1 MNSFT
6 IIFLIALTLS
16 FSVQFWLAKR
26 HADYVAKHR
35 SAVPEAFKNTVSLE
49 AHQKAADYT
58 LEKSRLGNI
67 DSIIG
72 VILLLVMTLGGGIN
86 WAFEFWAATVQSPLI
101 AGLAALA
108 SVFLV
113 MTAVEIPTS
122 VYQTFVIEEKYG
134 FNKSTPQQFIKD
146 QLLQLILVAAI
157 GIPLLALILWVMD
170 SIGSLW
176 WVWAWGILISFSLL
190 MSWLYPT
197 VIAPLFNK
205 FTPME
210 EGSLKERIQGLLARC
225 GFSSQGI
232 FIMDGSKRSGHG
244 NAYFT
249 GLGNNKRIVFFD
261 TLVNSLDDEELEA
274 ILAHELGHFK
284 CKHTIKMLIANAVMT
299 LISFAVLGWLI
310 DQQWFY
316 NGLGVELPSYSTSL
330 SHAAALLLFMLV
342 SSSFTFFIQPIIAYF
357 QRKFEFEADNFAS
370 NNAKAEKLVS
380 ALVKLFE
387 ENASTLTPDPLY
399 SAFHYSHPPA
409 AIRIANLES
418 QIRPACD
425 CMDAG
430 GRATQEQEQE
440 QLPNG

>member
-6 IIFLIALTLS
+6 LVFLLALTLS

-26 HADYVAKHR
+26 HASYVAMHR
-35 SAVPEAFKNTVSLE
+35 SAVPEAFKNTVSLA

-58 LEKSRLGNI
+58 LEKSRLGNL
-67 DSIIG
+67 DSITG
-72 VILLLVMTLGGGIN
+72 VILLLLLTLGGGIN
-86 WAFEFWAATVQSPLI
+86 WTFEFWAASLQSPLI
-101 AGLAALA
+101 AGLAAVA
-108 SVFLV
+108 SVFLF
-113 MTAVEIPTS
+113 MTLTEIPSS

-146 QLLQLILVAAI
+146 QLLQLLLAAAI
-157 GIPLLALILWVMD
+157 GMPLMAIILWVMD

-176 WVWAWGILISFSLL
+176 WLWAWVILMSFSLL
-190 MSWLYPT
+190 MSWLFPT
-197 VIAPLFNK
+197 LIAPLFNK

-210 EGSLKERIQGLLARC
+210 EGSLKDRIQGLLARC
-225 GFSSQGI
+225 GFNSQGI

-261 TLVNSLDDEELEA
+261 TLISSLEDEELEA

-284 CKHTIKMLIANAVMT
+284 CKHTIKMLIATAIIS
-299 LISFAVLGWLI
+299 LISFAILGWLI

-316 NGLGVELPSYSTSL
+316 TGLGVKLP

-342 SSSFTFFIQPIIAYF
+342 SSSFTFFMQPISAFF
-357 QRKFEFEADNFAS
+357 QRKFEFEADDFAS
-370 NNAKAEKLVS
+370 SHAKAEKLVS

-418 QIRPACD
+418 KIRPA
-425 CMDAG
+425 
-430 GRATQEQEQE
+430 
-440 QLPNG
+440 